1 MRASTWSKVA
11 SVHIGADVKDAGRVR
26 VGNGMLRFDAP
37 KAEVKDA
44 GRVRVGNGMLR
55 F

>member
-1 MRASTWSKVA
+1 MRTSTRSQAASA
-11 SVHIGADVKDAGRVR
+11 NLIAAVKDAGCVC